1 MDKVGDILTRGVE
14 KVLPSKEGLG
24 KLMNERKIKLY
35 QGFDPTGRL
44 HLGHTSGL
52 RKLMAFAELGHNVT
66 FLFGTGT
73 VLVGDPSQRE
83 SKRKVI
89 SQTEIK
95 KNISSWRNQASPVV
109 DFKKIKIRENGEWL
123 TKLKLSDIVSL
134 ASKIS
139 ATQLFKRRS
148 FQQRLDRGDTVWYH
162 ETMYPLL
169 QGYDSVVLDVD
180 LEIGGT
186 DQEFNMLIGR
196 ELQKKINKRE
206 KYILTLKMIMGTN
219 GKPMSK
225 SSGNCIW
232 LDEVPYKMF
241 GQLMSIPDS
250 QIDLYVEVLTDL
262 PLKLQKEAGPLKA
275 KKQLAFDVVSQIH
288 GKDKAKKAQEKFE
301 KTFQRKKPEYETKI
315 PRKKNLAQSIA
326 PFTSLAS
333 VSDAKR
339 YISQGAVDVNQGTVT
354 DPTYQPKAGDQIR
367 IGTIVF
373 GTVVEDK
380 KK

>member
-1 MDKVGDILTRGVE
+1 MVRDELTRGVE
-14 KVLPSKEGLG
+14 KVLPSKKGLE
-24 KLMNERKIKLY
+24 KLMNEGKIRLY

-44 HLGHTSGL
+44 HLGHASGL
-52 RKLMAFAELGHNVT
+52 RKLMAFAELGHNVI

-95 KNISSWRNQASPVV
+95 KNISSWRNQASPIV
-109 DFKKIKIRENGEWL
+109 DFKKITTRENGEWL
-123 TKLKLSDIVSL
+123 TKLKLSDIVGL

-139 ATQLFKRRS
+139 ATHLFKRRS

-232 LDEVPYKMF
+232 LDEAPHKMF

-262 PLKLQKEAGPLKA
+262 PLKIQKEAGPLKA
-275 KKQLAFDVVSQIH
+275 KKQLAFDVVRQIH

-301 KTFQRKKPEYETKI
+301 KTFKKRAFPKDATVVTVPKDAT
-315 PRKKNLAQSIA
+315 LLSTTAQASGASI
-326 PFTSLAS
+326 SQ
-333 VSDAKR
+333 AKR
-339 YISQGAVDVNQGTVT
+339 LIAQGAVDISGTTVT
-354 DPTYQPKAGDQIR
+354 DPTYMVEAGAEIK
-367 IGTIVF
+367 IG
-373 GTVVEDK
+373 K
-380 KK
+380 KKFYKVKKK